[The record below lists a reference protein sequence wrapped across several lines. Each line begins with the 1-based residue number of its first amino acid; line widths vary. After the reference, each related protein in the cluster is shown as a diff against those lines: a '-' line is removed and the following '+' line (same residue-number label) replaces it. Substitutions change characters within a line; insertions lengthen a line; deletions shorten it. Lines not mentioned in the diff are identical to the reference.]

1 LDLRWTEIE
10 IDRLDRVRRSAE
22 AAASS
27 YVRALTAATRAGRQ
41 APAPDGLRASRAELR
56 KHQVE
61 LSHRLDRVADLAF
74 PSPCDAA
81 PLAFAFAAARAT
93 LASLDRLCRPP
104 RRRDSPS
111 TSQGRRLSMSR

>member
-1 LDLRWTEIE
+1 MDLRWTEIE

-22 AAASS
+22 VAASS
-27 YVRALTAATRAGRQ
+27 YVRALTAATRAGRRS
-41 APAPDGLRASRAELR
+41 AGAGGLRASRAELR

-93 LASLDRLCRPP
+93 LTAIERLQVERLRGARRERARAASDA
-104 RRRDSPS
+104 
-111 TSQGRRLSMSR
+111 